1 MRRITAS
8 CTFTA
13 LLLAVAWADH
23 HHGHDHGHGHDH
35 IHPMSHGNHE
45 EMACHKLS
53 PHNADFG
60 FALYKSLNAKAAAGK
75 NIFYSPLG
83 ISSALAML
91 SKGSSGQT
99 HDQLVSALGYSGLTS
114 SEIDEGFV
122 HLFSML
128 SPSERNQHLYLG
140 NAAAVRSG
148 FSPLKTYLNDVKDK
162 YSGHIFN
169 VNFNEPASAAAE
181 INKYIASKTQDM
193 IKDQV
198 SGLDRETAMVLINYI
213 FFRGRTHGMAR
224 VCR

>member
-23 HHGHDHGHGHDH
+23 QHHQHHHHMGHGEH
-35 IHPMSHGNHE
+35 SE

-53 PHNADFG
+53 PHNADLG

-91 SKGSSGQT
+91 AKGASGQT
-99 HDQLVSALGYSGLTS
+99 HDQLISALGYSGLTRPH
-114 SEIDEGFV
+114 IDEGFL

-128 SPSERNQHLYLG
+128 SPSEKSQHLYLG

-148 FSPLKTYLNDVKDK
+148 FTPLKTYLNDLKDK

-169 VNFNEPASAAAE
+169 VNFNDPASAAAE

-198 SGLDRETAMVLINYI
+198 SGLDPETAMVLINYI
-213 FFRGRTHGMAR
+213 FFRGRTAALMNTR
-224 VCR
+224 